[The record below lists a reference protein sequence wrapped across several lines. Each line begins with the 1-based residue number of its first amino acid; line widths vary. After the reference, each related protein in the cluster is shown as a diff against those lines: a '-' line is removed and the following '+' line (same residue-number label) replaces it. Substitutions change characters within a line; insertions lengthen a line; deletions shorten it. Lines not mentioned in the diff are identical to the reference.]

1 MRGPSGKPMKKI
13 LVIGYVW
20 PEPNSSAAGSRMLEL
35 VQLFLAM
42 QCEVTFASAAAL
54 SEHRFDLTAL
64 GVAEKAIALNCSSF
78 DEFVAQ
84 LQPDTVLFDRFFTEE
99 QFGWRVEQ
107 QCPQALRIL
116 DTEDFH
122 SLRHARQ
129 QLLKSAQKAL
139 AIDGAVTEKERQS
152 LPPVSTTSEEL
163 YAQMCSS
170 DMAQREVAA
179 IFRCDLSL
187 MISEVE
193 MELLQQHF
201 SVPAPLLFYC
211 PFLSQPKTADK
222 TLPDFSA
229 RQHFITIGNFR
240 HEPNWDSVLWLKY
253 QLWPLIR
260 AQFAQ
265 ANLAAPELHIYGAYP
280 PPKATQLHNAK
291 EGFHIKGWA
300 ADAHTVMQNARVCL
314 APLRF
319 GAGIKGKLMDAIH
332 SGTPSVT
339 TSIGCESMS
348 GGLAWCGA
356 VANDAEV
363 FAQAALDLYQQP
375 SLWQEKQ
382 QQGFTILR
390 DYFYRCD
397 YAAALQ
403 QRLGRLEVN
412 SVAERQ
418 RNFIG
423 QMLRHHHHKSTQYMA
438 QWIEAKNR

>member
-1 MRGPSGKPMKKI
+1 MKKI
-13 LVIGYVW
+13 LVLGYVW

-54 SEHRFDLTAL
+54 SEHRFDLNSL
-64 GVAEKAIALNCSSF
+64 GVAEKTIALNCSSF
-78 DEFVAQ
+78 DEFVCA
-84 LQPDTVLFDRFFTEE
+84 LQPDAVLFDRFFTEE

-129 QLLKSAQKAL
+129 QLLKSAQKAQGK
-139 AIDGAVTEKERQS
+139 DGVATEKERQS
-152 LPPVSTTSEEL
+152 VPPVSATAAEL
-163 YAQMCSS
+163 YTQMCSS

-193 MELLQQHF
+193 MELLQQYF

-211 PFLSQPKTADK
+211 PFLSQPALENKS
-222 TLPDFSA
+222 LPDFSA

-240 HEPNWDSVLWLKY
+240 HEPNWDSVLWLKH

-265 ANLAAPELHIYGAYP
+265 ANLVAPELHIYGAYP

-300 ADAHTVMQNARVCL
+300 DDAQAVMQNARVCL

-319 GAGIKGKLMDAIH
+319 GAGIKGKLMDAMH
-332 SGTPSVT
+332 CGTPSVT
-339 TSIGCESMS
+339 TRIGCESMS
-348 GGLAWCGA
+348 GGFDWCGVIA
-356 VANDAEV
+356 DDAEV

-382 QQGFTILR
+382 QQGFNILR
-390 DYFYRCD
+390 DYFYHCD
-397 YAAALQ
+397 YATELQ
-403 QRLGRLEVN
+403 QRLLSLEEN
-412 SVAERQ
+412 IAAERQ

-438 QWIEAKNR
+438 QWIEAKNRDR